1 MTIAR
6 KHHYVPQMYLSGF
19 TNAQGQCSAVD
30 ASTRCTF
37 KSPPEGI
44 AAKRDYNLIDEAS
57 MPADALEKELGK
69 LEGVIA
75 PGIRRI
81 RENATFGENA
91 VDREDMINLVTL
103 LAVRNPRTRAAMSKV
118 YTDLI
123 QGMVLT
129 TFDRKERWEAA
140 VEAMK
145 GAGKWPADKPADFE
159 GHKKF
164 VEENISALKPH
175 KNFTLRTE
183 LDALEEIY
191 WYFDAYRWRLLKAKD
206 GTGGFV
212 TTDHPVCIDRPG
224 AGIYFGQQYAPGLGL
239 ADRDILF
246 PLSSN
251 VAAIGRREGA
261 EDVLEINLHNVASFN
276 ATAMGFAMRQIYSA
290 DDQYYYARS
299 SHFPIGR
306 GFTLLKDPNFRVR
319 ED

>member
-1 MTIAR
+1 MAIAR

-19 TNAQGQCSAVD
+19 TNDREQCFAVD
-30 ASTRCTF
+30 ASTGGTF
-37 KSPPEGI
+37 RSTPEGI
-44 AAKRDYNLIDEAS
+44 AAKRDFNLIDEPG

-69 LEGVIA
+69 LEGEIA

-91 VDREDMINLVTL
+91 IDREDMINLLTL
-103 LAVRNPRTRAAMSKV
+103 LAVRNPRTRAAMNKV

-123 QGMVLT
+123 QGMVVM
-129 TFDRKERWEAA
+129 TFNKEERWKAA

-145 GAGKWPADKPADFE
+145 AAGKWPADKSADFE
-159 GHKKF
+159 DHKKF
-164 VEENISALKPH
+164 VEENISAIKPH

-183 LDALEEIY
+183 LDALGEIY
-191 WYFDAYRWRLLKAKD
+191 WYFDAYRWRILKAAD
-206 GTGGFV
+206 GAGGFV
-212 TTDHPVCIDRPG
+212 TTDHPVCMDRPG
-224 AGIYFGQQYAPGLGL
+224 AGIYYGQQAPGLGL

-251 VAAIGRREGA
+251 VAVIGRREGA
-261 EDVLEINLHNVASFN
+261 EDILEINRHNVASFN
-276 ATAMGFAMRQIYSA
+276 ATVMGFAMKQIYSA

-306 GFTLLKDPNFRVR
+306 GFALLKDPKFKVR
-319 ED
+319 EG